1 MQQTSNN
8 WKFTAVVLNTGY
20 FSYAVVVLGRWGFKV
35 DLNFLAKLSFKISPV
50 DGVSVVAMPE
60 NFAEKAAIRSSM
72 ERVVVKTSVVV
83 VVDVVVVDI
92 VDAKVGTNL
101 WVVSMRAMDVAIEAS
116 FEEISVVEDT
126 FSS

>member
-20 FSYAVVVLGRWGFKV
+20 FSYAVVVLGRLGFKV

>member
-20 FSYAVVVLGRWGFKV
+20 FSYAVVVLGRLGFKV

-101 WVVSMRAMDVAIEAS
+101 WVVSMRAMDVAFEAS

-126 FSS
+126 LSS

>member
-20 FSYAVVVLGRWGFKV
+20 FSYAVVVLGRVGFKV

>member
-1 MQQTSNN
+1 M
-8 WKFTAVVLNTGY
+8 VLNTGY
-20 FSYAVVVLGRWGFKV
+20 FSYAVVVLGRLGFKV

-83 VVDVVVVDI
+83 VVDVVVVVVDI

-101 WVVSMRAMDVAIEAS
+101 
-116 FEEISVVEDT
+116 
-126 FSS
+126 

>member
-1 MQQTSNN
+1 M
-8 WKFTAVVLNTGY
+8 
-20 FSYAVVVLGRWGFKV
+20 
-35 DLNFLAKLSFKISPV
+35 NFLAKLSFKISPV